1 MAKRRARTAD
11 TARLPQLAVDAWT
24 LEVENLLGV
33 RTPVRRNEVLRYAA
47 ALLLVRRWVA
57 LNRCGHS
64 RASRYSRLPRD
75 VAALGRMEFSGVF
88 AYAVGGA
95 RAVEDTT
102 VLNVLQCMKVNDE
115 MFDFCTALFDSA
127 LAGAHSAQEAE
138 WKAYV
143 MARTSSR
150 AAAGLQAFHASWDS
164 LQHGLDL
171 LLSEARREGVEPR
184 QLFSQSFV
192 QIAGCA
198 MNAVAVSGTRKHTCA
213 LPLMSS
219 SLSLPGCSQW
229 GPLAV
234 KLNTPRRRGCVS
246 NFWRGRM

>member
-1 MAKRRARTAD
+1 MIHPGSPTASLLAALVVLRRFSFTHVDSATRASGSLCWFLLLLPLCD
-11 TARLPQLAVDAWT
+11 PLPKWRSGARLPQLAVDAWT

-88 AYAVGGA
+88 AYAAGGA

-115 MFDFCTALFDSA
+115 MFDLCAALFDSA

-150 AAAGLQAFHASWDS
+150 AAAGLQAFHAS
-164 LQHGLDL
+164 GFPA
-171 LLSEARREGVEPR
+171 AR
-184 QLFSQSFV
+184 
-192 QIAGCA
+192 AGF
-198 MNAVAVSGTRKHTCA
+198 A
-213 LPLMSS
+213 L
-219 SLSLPGCSQW
+219 
-229 GPLAV
+229 V
-234 KLNTPRRRGCVS
+234 
-246 NFWRGRM
+246 